1 MYVNRKKQTEKHH
14 YTKKNP
20 KTSSHYLLEW
30 IIQIFL
36 LFMLKNETIELVL
49 ECGLKWLVD
58 TRTLNINTDI
68 N

>member
-1 MYVNRKKQTEKHH
+1 MSTEKNKQKN
-14 YTKKNP
+14 TTTQKKNP

-30 IIQIFL
+30 IIQILL